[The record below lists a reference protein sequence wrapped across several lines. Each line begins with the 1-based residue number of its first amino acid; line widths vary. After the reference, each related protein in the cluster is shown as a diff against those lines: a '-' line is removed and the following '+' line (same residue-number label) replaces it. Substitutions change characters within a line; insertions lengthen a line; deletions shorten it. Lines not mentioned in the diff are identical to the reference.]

1 MSTFSSDVT
10 IFSGVPLSPNYEH
23 TVYYPDGA
31 SLRSA
36 LRANFNYYSSAGL
49 SYVRVTDGTVKIDTW
64 NANVIDNY
72 NYIEIKN
79 PGAIYIYGFI
89 TAIKYINDNTAEI
102 SFDIDFFQTY
112 VTQNYVTFGRCFV
125 ERTHVDDDTVGLHTL
140 PEPVETGQPYVRRR
154 NVTNFNSAPNMSIMV
169 TAPYRWDADT
179 QTIHDDMGC
188 YFMNTNVNGS
198 SYPFVAGLYN
208 NMFSLTQDGINNFSI
223 FLNAVAQDYNR
234 LTRIVQASI
243 QPTNYS
249 DTTLSYVKTQS
260 GSLNGH
266 NVRNNKLYVYPYN
279 YFKVDNSHGS
289 EIILKYEDFNG
300 SLCTFRYFN
309 GGNIVSAAATLHPTG
324 YEQSETSGA
333 DRTDLSLSL
342 PQFPQIAI
350 TGDTFQNWL
359 ASQMPSLFTGAGNA
373 LLSAGVGS
381 AMGGGAGAA
390 VGAALSVASS
400 LINFAG
406 TATKEASAG
415 RMAIGSQSS
424 LITDMMS
431 GKYEFGF
438 SRMELRPDVYEAI
451 DSFFDVYG
459 YNVSKVMYI
468 NRAVRSV
475 HTYIKTTNCTIS
487 GNSNCPAEG
496 VGKILKAMNTGITF
510 WNGFGN
516 YGDYGAYNG
525 II

>member
-36 LRANFNYYSSAGL
+36 LRSNFNYYSSAGL
-49 SYVRVTDGTVKIDTW
+49 SYVRVTEGTVKIDTR

-79 PGAIYIYGFI
+79 PGAIYIFGFI

-154 NVTNFNSAPNMSIMV
+154 NVTNFNSINNLSIIV
-169 TAPYRWDADT
+169 TAPFAWISGSQSITEGYGYALGSMT
-179 QTIHDDMGC
+179 
-188 YFMNTNVNGS
+188 VNGS
-198 SYPFVAGLYN
+198 EYPITSTLWN
-208 NMFSLTQDGINNFSI
+208 SSFSLDSEGLTDLQL
-223 FLNAVAQDYNR
+223 FLHKCAIENR
-234 LTRIVQASI
+234 LARIVQATV
-243 QPTNYS
+243 QPRVMS
-249 DTTLSYVKTQS
+249 KLSTSYAKVQS
-260 GSLNGH
+260 GTLNNH
-266 NVRNNKLYVYPYN
+266 IVRNNKLYTYPYN
-279 YFKVDNSHGS
+279 YLKVDNSHGS
-289 EIILKYEDFNG
+289 ELILKYEYFQTNTCDFY
-300 SLCTFRYFN
+300 YFN
-309 GGNIVSAAATLHPTG
+309 GGDYLGCNATLHPYG
-324 YEQSETSGA
+324 YEQSETSSSE
-333 DRTDLSLSL
+333 RTDLSLSL
-342 PQFPQIAI
+342 PLYPQIPI
-350 TGDTFQNWL
+350 VGDTFQQWVANQL
-359 ASQMPSLFTGAGNA
+359 PNVFTGGANT
-373 LLSAGVGS
+373 LMTAGVGA

-390 VGAALSVASS
+390 IGAATSIASG

-406 TATKEASAG
+406 TAAKESLSG
-415 RMAIGSQSS
+415 KVTIGSASS
-424 LITDMMS
+424 TVGDLLS

-438 SRMELRPDVYEAI
+438 SRMVLRPDVYEAI
-451 DSFFDVYG
+451 DSFFDTYG

-468 NRAVRSV
+468 SRAVRAT
-475 HTYIKTTNCTIS
+475 HTYVKTTNCTIS
-487 GNSNCPAEG
+487 GNSNCPTDG

-510 WNGFGN
+510 WNGFGH

>member
-125 ERTHVDDDTVGLHTL
+125 ERTHVDDDSVGLHTL

-169 TAPYRWDADT
+169 TAPYRWDADS

-249 DTTLSYVKTQS
+249 DTTVSYVKTQS
-260 GSLNGH
+260 GDLNGH
-266 NVRNNKLYVYPYN
+266 NVRNNKLYDYPYN

-289 EIILKYEDFNG
+289 EIILKYEDFSG

-309 GGNIVSAAATLHPTG
+309 GGNIVSGAATLHPTG
-324 YEQSETSGA
+324 YEQSEKSGA
-333 DRTDLSLSL
+333 DRTD
-342 PQFPQIAI
+342 
-350 TGDTFQNWL
+350 
-359 ASQMPSLFTGAGNA
+359 
-373 LLSAGVGS
+373 
-381 AMGGGAGAA
+381 
-390 VGAALSVASS
+390 
-400 LINFAG
+400 
-406 TATKEASAG
+406 
-415 RMAIGSQSS
+415 
-424 LITDMMS
+424 
-431 GKYEFGF
+431 
-438 SRMELRPDVYEAI
+438 
-451 DSFFDVYG
+451 
-459 YNVSKVMYI
+459 
-468 NRAVRSV
+468 
-475 HTYIKTTNCTIS
+475 
-487 GNSNCPAEG
+487 
-496 VGKILKAMNTGITF
+496 
-510 WNGFGN
+510 
-516 YGDYGAYNG
+516 
-525 II
+525 

>member
-31 SLRSA
+31 SLRSS

-49 SYVRVTDGTVKIDTW
+49 SYVRVSEGTVKIDTR
-64 NANVIDNY
+64 NVNVIDNY

-89 TAIKYINDNTAEI
+89 TSIKYINDNTAEI

-125 ERTHVDDDTVGLHTL
+125 ERTHVDNDTVGLHTL

-154 NVTNFNSAPNMSIMV
+154 NVTNFNRSENMSIMV
-169 TAPYRWDADT
+169 TAPFTWDPDT
-179 QTIHDDMGC
+179 RTFHDDMGC
-188 YFMNTNVNGS
+188 SLMDTIVNGS
-198 SYPFVAGLYN
+198 HYPYVSGLSS
-208 NMFSLTQDGINNFSI
+208 NMFSLTQEGITDFMI
-223 FLNAVAQDYNR
+223 FLDAVAQDYNR

-243 QPTNYS
+243 QPDYYV
-249 DTTLSYVKTQS
+249 DTEISYIKTQS
-260 GSLNGH
+260 GSLNNH

-279 YFKVDNSHGS
+279 YLKVDNSHGS
-289 EIILKYEDFNG
+289 ELILKYEDFKG
-300 SLCTFRYFN
+300 SLCTFRFFN
-309 GGNIVSAAATLHPTG
+309 GGEIVSAAASLHPVG
-324 YEQSETSGA
+324 YEQSETSGS

-350 TGDTFQNWL
+350 TGDTFQNWF
-359 ASQMPSLFTGAGNA
+359 ASQMPSLFTGTGNA

-406 TATKEASAG
+406 TATKEAAAG
-415 RMAIGSQSS
+415 RAAIGSQSS

-431 GKYEFGF
+431 GKYEFGI

-468 NRAVRSV
+468 NRAVRAT
-475 HTYIKTTNCTIS
+475 HTYVKTTNCTIS

-496 VGKILKAMNTGITF
+496 VGKILKSMNTGITF